1 MWHNPEEFL
10 MLHGFPPIESPQ
22 STVLILGTG
31 PSVRSALKQQYY
43 GHERNV
49 FWPIMRDLLGGDID
63 HYEQKWDLLL
73 SHDIALWDVLS
84 AFQRKGSADSAYT
97 EMIPNDFQQ
106 FFQEHPAIERVLFNG
121 KKAQEFYNRF
131 VGIFPESCCFLS
143 MPSTSPAYTLSYEE
157 KRERWAEG
165 LKILPAS

>member
-1 MWHNPEEFL
+1 M
-10 MLHGFPPIESPQ
+10 
-22 STVLILGTG
+22 
-31 PSVRSALKQQYY
+31 KQQYY
-43 GHERNV
+43 GHERNA
-49 FWPIMRDLLGGDID
+49 FWPIMSDLLDGDIEN
-63 HYEQKWDLLL
+63 YEQKWDLLL

-97 EMIPNDFQQ
+97 EVIPNDFQQ

-121 KKAQEFYNRF
+121 KKAQEFYNRL

>member
-1 MWHNPEEFL
+1 

-43 GHERNV
+43 GHERNA

-84 AFQRKGSADSAYT
+84 AFDRKGSADSAYT
-97 EMIPNDFQQ
+97 EVIPNDFNH

-121 KKAQEFYNRF
+121 KKAQEFYNRL
-131 VGIFPESCCFLS
+131 VGIFPESCCFLV

-157 KRERWAEG
+157 KRERWSEG
-165 LKILPAS
+165 LMLLPVS

>member
-1 MWHNPEEFL
+1 
-10 MLHGFPPIESPQ
+10 MLHGFPPIESPR

-43 GHERNV
+43 GHERNA
-49 FWPIMRDLLGGDID
+49 FWPIMRDLLGGDIE

-84 AFQRKGSADSAYT
+84 AFERKGSADSAYT
-97 EMIPNDFQQ
+97 AVIPNDFER
-106 FFQEHPAIERVLFNG
+106 FFQEHPAIKRVLFNG
-121 KKAQEFYNRF
+121 KKAQEFYMRL
-131 VGIFPESCCFLS
+131 VGYVPASCDFLS

-157 KRERWAEG
+157 KRMCWADG
-165 LKILPAS
+165 IGIVPAS